1 MEAVGRQAASG
12 ADSRSS
18 RKPWSTTWVKTSS
31 RDLSATGRA
40 CCMKSGAWQLA
51 FGMEIQRV
59 LWQLDDF
66 LADVDSPE
74 EPEEGRPRRRAQ
86 PAAGGSTVQLAAVPD
101 NSVDL
106 QQLTVQ
112 G

>member
-1 MEAVGRQAASG
+1 MGEDFEPRHI
-12 ADSRSS
+12 RN
-18 RKPWSTTWVKTSS
+18 WTSLLYEVW
-31 RDLSATGRA
+31 RLG
-40 CCMKSGAWQLA
+40 L
-51 FGMEIQRV
+51 GMDIQRV

-66 LADVDSPE
+66 FADVDSPE

-106 QQLTVQ
+106 QQLTVP